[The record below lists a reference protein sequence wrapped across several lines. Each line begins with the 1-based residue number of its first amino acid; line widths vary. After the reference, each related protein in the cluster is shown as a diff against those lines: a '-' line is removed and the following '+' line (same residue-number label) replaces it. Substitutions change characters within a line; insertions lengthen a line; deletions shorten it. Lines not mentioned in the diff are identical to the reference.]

1 MKDKDFLKIVNQNFS
16 FNSHILLNSNSIPSS
31 HPMVV
36 LGHMREKSFL
46 LKFGKYWIKY
56 SLVINITKFHFRNF
70 STLICILRRKYMVFS
85 TLFDPDCSISTSP
98 KPRVSVQDMPWL
110 TPTHHRYSRY
120 SSEISTLSTL
130 KWIEI
135 VCDILCRRFGHEHKY
150 ANRIRNTNSCFRA
163 RYLPRG
169 KRVVKYSPVACWPT
183 TTLLLKRGFLRD
195 RKGEKKTAA
204 SSLALAERWLSAV
217 QNGSPTSF
225 CCFAIQ
231 ISVLFCRSLFVLT
244 LNVKHL

>member
-1 MKDKDFLKIVNQNFS
+1 MKAKDSLKIFNQNFS

-36 LGHMREKSFL
+36 LGHMRKKRFL

-70 STLICILRRKYMVFS
+70 STLICILRRRYMVFS
-85 TLFDPDCSISTSP
+85 ALFDPDCSISTSP

-110 TPTHHRYSRY
+110 MPTHHRYSIH

-135 VCDILCRRFGHEHKY
+135 VCDVLCCRLGHEHKY
-150 ANRIRNTNSCFRA
+150 ANRIQNTNSFFWA
-163 RYLPRG
+163 RYQCMVPRG

-183 TTLLLKRGFLRD
+183 TTLWLKRGLLRTFKD
-195 RKGEKKTAA
+195 
-204 SSLALAERWLSAV
+204 
-217 QNGSPTSF
+217 F
-225 CCFAIQ
+225 
-231 ISVLFCRSLFVLT
+231 
-244 LNVKHL
+244 